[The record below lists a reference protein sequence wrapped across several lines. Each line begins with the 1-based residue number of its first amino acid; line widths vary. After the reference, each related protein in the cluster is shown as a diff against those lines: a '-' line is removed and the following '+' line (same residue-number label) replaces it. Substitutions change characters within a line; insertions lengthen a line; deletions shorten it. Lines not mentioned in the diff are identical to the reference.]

1 MGRFIKGLSWRQRFF
16 MLFVLMV
23 LGESVSEIV
32 GEIAEG
38 QALIEMVDDIAM
50 FVVSLVVVCLFAIEY
65 WRQQQSLS
73 ELQARFASS
82 AGKLAQVD
90 ADTPRIAN
98 QYREVMQ
105 KQFDVWKLTASEQDV
120 VLGLL
125 KGLSFREVAEI
136 RDTREKTVRQQAAN
150 VYRKAGVAG
159 RHELAGWFFED
170 LLQSPQRVSPGVPAV
185 VASGEAD
192 AREESLR

>member
-1 MGRFIKGLSWRQRFF
+1 MGRFIRGVSWRQRFF
-16 MLFVLMV
+16 LLLILMV

-38 QALIEMVDDIAM
+38 QALIEMFDDIAM

-73 ELQARFASS
+73 ELQLRFASS

-90 ADTPRIAN
+90 ADSPRIAN

-170 LLQSPQRVSPGVPAV
+170 LLQSPQRVSPGVTAV
-185 VASGEAD
+185 AASGEAD
-192 AREESLR
+192 AREEPLR